1 MSELKACPFCGQE
14 AEIND
19 WWRSES
25 GTVYYVRCTGEVKG
39 TGCRISTGAYRTPEE
54 AKQAWNTRPLESA
67 LLSRAEKAEEKVKEL
82 EDNIISFLYFIKR
95 GKNEKAHLQMLVIES
110 LIDEWKRKRR
120 PIDLPEVER

>member
-67 LLSRAEKAEEKVKEL
+67 LLSRAEKAENALHEIMDL
-82 EDNIISFLYFIKR
+82 ARTGLPPSDMED
-95 GKNEKAHLQMLVIES
+95 GV
-110 LIDEWKRKRR
+110 WKSHKLNR
-120 PIDLPEVER
+120 IASIAASIVER